1 MDGVAL
7 LAAVSVMATVAVW
20 LFTFLRANAASAVH
34 VRGRLEGL
42 MRGASP
48 VDTPLTAP
56 LKTDPRTGP
65 VTRLL
70 KGEYLEQV
78 ARDLDRADIGFHPN
92 EWVVLRLGIVLV
104 LPALVLAVAGVSV
117 LGVLGMLGAA
127 LVAWYLP
134 SQYLKMRQRRKV
146 ARLEEQLPEA
156 LTLMSQSLKA
166 GFGLLQSMSLAAEQM
181 DHPIGTELQRT
192 IQEMNVGSS
201 AEEAL
206 LALSERADSYDL
218 DIIVTAIIVQRTAGG
233 NLSEILDKVAETMR
247 ERIRIRGE
255 IKTLTAQQSLTGL
268 VIGLLPFGVGGL
280 FFVISPDYITPLFS
294 ETLGRMMVVA
304 AIFLEGVGLMVIR
317 RILSIEV

>member
-20 LFTFLRANAASAVH
+20 LFAFVRANAASAVH

-78 ARDLDRADIGFHPN
+78 ARDLDRADIGFRPN

-117 LGVLGMLGAA
+117 LGVLGMLSAA

-206 LALSERADSYDL
+206 LALSERAGSYDL
-218 DIIVTAIIVQRTAGG
+218 DIIVTAIIVQRTVGG

-304 AIFLEGVGLMVIR
+304 AIFLEAVGLMVIR

>member
-20 LFTFLRANAASAVH
+20 LFAFLRANAASAVH

-78 ARDLDRADIGFHPN
+78 ARDLDRADIGFRPN

-117 LGVLGMLGAA
+117 LGVLGMLSAA

-206 LALSERADSYDL
+206 LALSERAGSYDL
-218 DIIVTAIIVQRTAGG
+218 DIIVTAIIVQRTVGG

-304 AIFLEGVGLMVIR
+304 AIFLEAVGLMVIR

>member
-20 LFTFLRANAASAVH
+20 LFAFLRANAASAVH

-117 LGVLGMLGAA
+117 LGVLGMLGGA

-206 LALSERADSYDL
+206 LALSERAGSYDL
-218 DIIVTAIIVQRTAGG
+218 DIIVTAIIVQRTVGG

-304 AIFLEGVGLMVIR
+304 AIFLEAVGLMVIR